1 MRFISLNRLAMP
13 IQAYS
18 LKRGRLVAQI
28 TAWCLGNPYSGCREA
43 RRPPMRPSN
52 TASGVAADPRV
63 AALRHIT
70 ADELRG
76 LGTHQIVYLRAGK
89 REGEWVVAL
98 Y

>member
-1 MRFISLNRLAMP
+1 
-13 IQAYS
+13 
-18 LKRGRLVAQI
+18 
-28 TAWCLGNPYSGCREA
+28 
-43 RRPPMRPSN
+43 MRPSN

-76 LGTHQIVYLRAGK
+76 LGTHQVVYLRAGK

-98 Y
+98 YGADGVPLVIVADVEAAVEFAAENDLKVIAVH